1 MVEHD
6 ESSGNSTGGGAP
18 STKGK
23 DFSFLL
29 KNKHKKKKN
38 GGGSLTV
45 GVKKRVKNNV

>member
-1 MVEHD
+1 MIEHD

-38 GGGSLTV
+38 GGG
-45 GVKKRVKNNV
+45 